1 MGCRLRIE
9 LLYAREVIQSVQD
22 VWTQGVALDTKCV
35 VDGGFLG
42 GRVFVN
48 GEGLVVSLRPEGD
61 EEWEGRFNGSS
72 VVVGGGGEGGGDK
85 GLVEVTAGS
94 GGGGGS

>member
-9 LLYAREVIQSVQD
+9 LLYASSITQSVQD
-22 VWTQGVALDTKCV
+22 VWAQGVALDTKCV
-35 VDGGFLG
+35 VDGGFVG

-48 GEGLVVSLRPEGD
+48 GEGLVVSLSPEGD
-61 EEWEGRFNGSS
+61 GGWEGRFNGSS
-72 VVVGGGGEGGGDK
+72 VVVGGSGVGGGDK

-94 GGGGGS
+94 AGGGS